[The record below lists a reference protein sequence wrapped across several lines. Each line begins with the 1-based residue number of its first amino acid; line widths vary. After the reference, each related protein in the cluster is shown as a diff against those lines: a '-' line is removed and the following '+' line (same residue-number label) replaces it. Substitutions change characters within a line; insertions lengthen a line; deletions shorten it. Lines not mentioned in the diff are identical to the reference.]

1 MGPDSLIELI
11 GHARVQPDGTYT
23 WQSDGWTS
31 DVGLLIVSL
40 SSRYTRYRYDNVALC
55 YVMLLAIFIS
65 CGCNVSDNNVAINL
79 LVKVILFTLQR

>member
-23 WQSDGWTS
+23 WQNDGWTS

-40 SSRYTRYRYDNVALC
+40 SSRYTRYRYDNVALWH
-55 YVMLLAIFIS
+55 VMTSRDFYI
-65 CGCNVSDNNVAINL
+65 VR
-79 LVKVILFTLQR
+79 LQRVSRQAI